1 MGDGSFILEDILK
14 IPAVYIM
21 ANKPNGT
28 IYTGVTSNL
37 IQRTYQH
44 REGLVKGFTCEHN
57 CKQLVFYEIHETME
71 SAITREK
78 KIKNLSRANK
88 VLLIIKDNPNW
99 NDLYLKLF

>member
-1 MGDGSFILEDILK
+1 
-14 IPAVYIM
+14 M

-44 REGLVKGFTCEHN
+44 REGLVKGFTFEHN
-57 CKQLVFYEIHETME
+57 CKLLVFYEIHETME

-88 VLLIIKDNPNW
+88 VLLIIRDNPNW
-99 NDLYLKLF
+99 DDLYLKLF